1 MKNKVLIKLKV
12 PEIDREYDIWLPIN
26 KKIGNIANLLNQCIR
41 ENSSDELNYSQSSLI
56 YNAITGERYNPDS
69 LLLDTNI
76 RNGSVLVFI
85 S

>member
-12 PEIDREYDIWLPIN
+12 PEIDKEYDIWLPIN

-41 ENSSDELNYSQSSLI
+41 ENSNDELNYSQNSLI

-69 LLLDTNI
+69 LLLNTNI